1 MIGKFLFNPAF
12 VVTAA
17 FIGPGTITMCILTG
31 TNYGFDLL
39 WAVLCSTLITIFIQN
54 IAARVSFY
62 SKKGLATTI
71 LDNEKNR
78 LLKILL
84 MCLIFSSIFIGN
96 SAYEAGN
103 LSGTLIGT
111 NGILNLL
118 SIDLSNFIQLIIIC
132 LIISILIFINNYK
145 ILSNILML
153 IVGFMSLSFL
163 ISSIITKPD
172 FIEILKGLFIPSF
185 NSNNI
190 LNIVGIVGTTVVPY
204 NLFLHAALVNKKYN
218 DINSI
223 KVDTIIAVTIG
234 GVISLCIIV
243 TSASIQGANITNPSE
258 IGNLL
263 EPLYGKISNWI
274 INLGFFCAG
283 LTSSITAPIAAAII
297 FCECFNLKLNGF
309 YYKLVSISIV
319 LIGFVFS
326 SIFKLPIQIILF
338 AQVANGILLPVLGV
352 LLFVL
357 INKKTTESSKKID
370 YDKIILLLIE
380 LFFILLC
387 VSSILKIFNV

>member
-1 MIGKFLFNPAF
+1 MIGKFFFNPAF

-54 IAARVSFY
+54 IAARISFY

-163 ISSIITKPD
+163 ISSLLTKPD

-204 NLFLHAALVNKKYN
+204 NLFLHAALVNKKYK

-223 KVDTIIAVTIG
+223 KLDTIIAVTIG

-243 TSASIQGANITNPSE
+243 TSASIQGTNITNPSE

-309 YYKLVSISIV
+309 YYKVVSISVI
-319 LIGFVFS
+319 LIGFIFS
-326 SIFKLPIQIILF
+326 SIYELPIQIILF
-338 AQVANGILLPVLGV
+338 AQIANGILLPVLGV
-352 LLFVL
+352 LLFIL

-380 LFFILLC
+380 LFFIFLC
-387 VSSILKIFNV
+387 ISSILKIFNV

>member
-1 MIGKFLFNPAF
+1 MIGRFFFNPAF

-17 FIGPGTITMCILTG
+17 FVGPGTITMCILTG

-54 IAARVSFY
+54 IAARISFY

-71 LDNEKNR
+71 LGNEKNKI
-78 LLKILL
+78 LKILL
-84 MCLIFSSIFIGN
+84 ICLIFSSIFIGN

-118 SIDLSNFIQLIIIC
+118 SVNLSNFIQLMILCIV
-132 LIISILIFINNYK
+132 ISILIFINNFK

-163 ISSIITKPD
+163 ISSFVTKPD

-185 NSNNI
+185 TSKNV
-190 LNIVGIVGTTVVPY
+190 LNVVGIVGTTVVPY
-204 NLFLHAALVNKKYN
+204 NLFLHAALVNKKYK

-223 KVDTIIAVTIG
+223 RLDTIIAVSIG
-234 GVISLCIIV
+234 GVISICIIV
-243 TSASIQGANITNPSE
+243 TSASLQGANITNPSE
-258 IGNLL
+258 IRGLL
-263 EPLYGKISNWI
+263 EPLYGNISNWI

-309 YYKLVSISIV
+309 YYKLVSISVV
-319 LIGFVFS
+319 LIGFIFS
-326 SIFKLPIQIILF
+326 SIYKLPIQIILF

-352 LLFVL
+352 LLFIL
-357 INKKTTESSKKID
+357 INKRTNEFPKKND
-370 YDKIILLLIE
+370 FDKIILLLIE
-380 LFFILLC
+380 LFFIFLC
-387 VSSILKIFNV
+387 VSSIIKIFNV

>member
-1 MIGKFLFNPAF
+1 MIGKFFFNPAF

-54 IAARVSFY
+54 IAARISFN

-103 LSGTLIGT
+103 LAGTLIGT

-163 ISSIITKPD
+163 ISSLLTKPD

-204 NLFLHAALVNKKYN
+204 NLFLHAALVNKKYK
-218 DINSI
+218 DIKSI
-223 KVDTIIAVTIG
+223 KLDTIIAVTIG

>member
-103 LSGTLIGT
+103 ISGTLIGT

-163 ISSIITKPD
+163 ISSLLTKPD

-204 NLFLHAALVNKKYN
+204 NLFLHAALVNKKYK

-223 KVDTIIAVTIG
+223 KLDTIIAVTIG

-352 LLFVL
+352 LLFDL
-357 INKKTTESSKKID
+357 INKKTTESSKKND

>member
-1 MIGKFLFNPAF
+1 MIGKFFFNPAF

-54 IAARVSFY
+54 VAARISFY

-163 ISSIITKPD
+163 ISSLLTKPD

-223 KVDTIIAVTIG
+223 KLDTIIAVTIG

>member
-1 MIGKFLFNPAF
+1 MIGKFFFNPAF
-12 VVTAA
+12 VITAA

-54 IAARVSFY
+54 IAARISFN

-163 ISSIITKPD
+163 ISSLLTKPD

-204 NLFLHAALVNKKYN
+204 NLFLHAALVNKKYK

-223 KVDTIIAVTIG
+223 KLDTIIAVTIG

>member
-1 MIGKFLFNPAF
+1 MIGRFFFNPAF

-54 IAARVSFY
+54 IAARISFY

-71 LDNEKNR
+71 LNNEKNST
-78 LLKILL
+78 LKILL
-84 MCLIFSSIFIGN
+84 TCLIFSSIFIGN

-118 SIDLSNFIQLIIIC
+118 SINLSNFIQLMVLCIV
-132 LIISILIFINNYK
+132 ISILIFINNFK
-145 ILSNILML
+145 ILSNLLML

-163 ISSIITKPD
+163 ISSFLTKPD
-172 FIEILKGLFIPSF
+172 FMEILKGLFIPRF

-204 NLFLHAALVNKKYN
+204 NLFLHAAFVNKKYK
-218 DINSI
+218 DIKTI
-223 KVDTIIAVTIG
+223 KLDTIIAVTIG
-234 GVISLCIIV
+234 GVISTCIIV
-243 TSASIQGANITNPSE
+243 TAASMQGANIVNPSE

-309 YYKLVSISIV
+309 YYKLVSISVV
-319 LIGFVFS
+319 LIGFIFS
-326 SIFKLPIQIILF
+326 SIYKLPIQIILF

-352 LLFVL
+352 LLFIL
-357 INKKTTESSKKID
+357 INKKTNEFPKKND
-370 YDKIILLLIE
+370 FDKIILLLIE
-380 LFFILLC
+380 LFFIFLC

>member
-1 MIGKFLFNPAF
+1 MIGRFFFNPAF

-54 IAARVSFY
+54 IAAKISFY

-78 LLKILL
+78 ILKILL

-118 SIDLSNFIQLIIIC
+118 SINLSNFIQLIIIC

-163 ISSIITKPD
+163 ISSILTKPD

-190 LNIVGIVGTTVVPY
+190 LNIIGIVGTTVVPY
-204 NLFLHAALVNKKYN
+204 NLFLHAALVNKKYK
-218 DINSI
+218 DMRSV
-223 KVDTIIAVTIG
+223 KLDTIIAVTIG
-234 GVISLCIIV
+234 GVISICIIV
-243 TSASIQGANITNPSE
+243 TSASMQGSNITNPSE

-309 YYKLVSISIV
+309 YYKVVSISVI
-319 LIGFVFS
+319 LIGFIFS
-326 SIFKLPIQIILF
+326 SIYELPIQIILF
-338 AQVANGILLPVLGV
+338 AQIANGILLPVLGV
-352 LLFVL
+352 LLFIL

-380 LFFILLC
+380 LFFIFLC
-387 VSSILKIFNV
+387 ISSILKIFNV

>member
-1 MIGKFLFNPAF
+1 MIGRFFFNPAF

-54 IAARVSFY
+54 IAAKISFY

-78 LLKILL
+78 ILKILL

-118 SIDLSNFIQLIIIC
+118 SINLSNFIQLIIIC

-163 ISSIITKPD
+163 ISSILTKPD

-190 LNIVGIVGTTVVPY
+190 LNIIGIVGTTVVPY
-204 NLFLHAALVNKKYN
+204 NLFLHAALVNKKYK
-218 DINSI
+218 DMRSI
-223 KVDTIIAVTIG
+223 KLDTIIAVTIG
-234 GVISLCIIV
+234 GVISICIIV
-243 TSASIQGANITNPSE
+243 TSASMQGSNITNPSE

-274 INLGFFCAG
+274 VNLGFFCAG

-309 YYKLVSISIV
+309 YYKVVSISVI
-319 LIGFVFS
+319 LIGFIFS
-326 SIFKLPIQIILF
+326 SIYELPIQIILF
-338 AQVANGILLPVLGV
+338 AQIANGILLPVLGV
-352 LLFVL
+352 LLFIL

-380 LFFILLC
+380 LFFIFLC
-387 VSSILKIFNV
+387 ISSILKIFNV

>member
-1 MIGKFLFNPAF
+1 MIGKFFFNPAF

-54 IAARVSFY
+54 IAARISFN

-103 LSGTLIGT
+103 LSGALIGT

-163 ISSIITKPD
+163 ISSLLTKPD

-204 NLFLHAALVNKKYN
+204 NLFLHAALVNKKYK

-223 KVDTIIAVTIG
+223 KLDTIIAVTIG

-319 LIGFVFS
+319 LIGFAFS

>member
-1 MIGKFLFNPAF
+1 MIRSFFFNPAF

-54 IAARVSFY
+54 IAAKISFY

-78 LLKILL
+78 ILKILL
-84 MCLIFSSIFIGN
+84 MFLIFSSIFIGN

-118 SIDLSNFIQLIIIC
+118 SINLSNFIQLIIIC

-163 ISSIITKPD
+163 ISSILTKPD

-190 LNIVGIVGTTVVPY
+190 LNIIGIVGTTVVPY
-204 NLFLHAALVNKKYN
+204 NLFLHAALVNKKYK
-218 DINSI
+218 DMRSV
-223 KVDTIIAVTIG
+223 KLDTIIAVTIG
-234 GVISLCIIV
+234 GVISICIIV
-243 TSASIQGANITNPSE
+243 TSASMQGSNITNPSE

-309 YYKLVSISIV
+309 YYKVVSISVI
-319 LIGFVFS
+319 LIGFIFS
-326 SIFKLPIQIILF
+326 SIYELPIQIILF
-338 AQVANGILLPVLGV
+338 AQIANGILLPVLGV
-352 LLFVL
+352 LLFIL

-380 LFFILLC
+380 LFFIFLC
-387 VSSILKIFNV
+387 ISSILKIFNV

>member
-1 MIGKFLFNPAF
+1 MIGKFFFNPAF

-54 IAARVSFY
+54 IATRISFN

-204 NLFLHAALVNKKYN
+204 NLFLHAALVNKKYK

-223 KVDTIIAVTIG
+223 KLDTIIAVTIG
-234 GVISLCIIV
+234 GVISICIIV
-243 TSASIQGANITNPSE
+243 TSASIQDANITNPSE

>member
-1 MIGKFLFNPAF
+1 MIGKFFFNPAF

-54 IAARVSFY
+54 IAAKISFN

-163 ISSIITKPD
+163 ISSLLTKPD

-204 NLFLHAALVNKKYN
+204 NLFLHAALVNKKYK

-223 KVDTIIAVTIG
+223 KLDTIIAVTIG

>member
-1 MIGKFLFNPAF
+1 MIRRFFFNPAF

-54 IAARVSFY
+54 IAAKISFY

-78 LLKILL
+78 ILKILL

-118 SIDLSNFIQLIIIC
+118 SINLSNFIQLIIIC

-163 ISSIITKPD
+163 ISSILTKPD

-190 LNIVGIVGTTVVPY
+190 LNIIGIVGTTVVPY
-204 NLFLHAALVNKKYN
+204 NLFLHAALVNKKYK
-218 DINSI
+218 DMRSI
-223 KVDTIIAVTIG
+223 KLDTIIAVTIG
-234 GVISLCIIV
+234 GVISICIIV
-243 TSASIQGANITNPSE
+243 TSASMQGSNITNPSE

-309 YYKLVSISIV
+309 YYKVVSISVI
-319 LIGFVFS
+319 LIGFIFS
-326 SIFKLPIQIILF
+326 SIYELPIQIILF
-338 AQVANGILLPVLGV
+338 AQIANGILLPVLGV
-352 LLFVL
+352 LLFIL

-380 LFFILLC
+380 LFFIFLC
-387 VSSILKIFNV
+387 ISSILKIFNV

>member
-1 MIGKFLFNPAF
+1 MIGRFFFNPAF

-54 IAARVSFY
+54 IAAKISFY

-78 LLKILL
+78 ILKILL

-118 SIDLSNFIQLIIIC
+118 SINLSNFIQLIIIC

-163 ISSIITKPD
+163 ISSILTKPD

-190 LNIVGIVGTTVVPY
+190 LNIIGIVGTTVVPY
-204 NLFLHAALVNKKYN
+204 NLFLHAALVNKKYK
-218 DINSI
+218 DMRSI
-223 KVDTIIAVTIG
+223 KLDTIIAVTIG
-234 GVISLCIIV
+234 GVISICIIV
-243 TSASIQGANITNPSE
+243 TSASMQGSNITNPSE

-309 YYKLVSISIV
+309 YYKVVSISVI
-319 LIGFVFS
+319 LIGFIFS
-326 SIFKLPIQIILF
+326 SIYELPIQIILF
-338 AQVANGILLPVLGV
+338 AQIANGILLPVLGV
-352 LLFVL
+352 LLFIL

-380 LFFILLC
+380 LFFIFLC
-387 VSSILKIFNV
+387 ISSILKIFNV

>member
-1 MIGKFLFNPAF
+1 
-12 VVTAA
+12 
-17 FIGPGTITMCILTG
+17 
-31 TNYGFDLL
+31 
-39 WAVLCSTLITIFIQN
+39 
-54 IAARVSFY
+54 
-62 SKKGLATTI
+62 
-71 LDNEKNR
+71 
-78 LLKILL
+78 
-84 MCLIFSSIFIGN
+84 
-96 SAYEAGN
+96 
-103 LSGTLIGT
+103 
-111 NGILNLL
+111 
-118 SIDLSNFIQLIIIC
+118 
-132 LIISILIFINNYK
+132 
-145 ILSNILML
+145 ML

-204 NLFLHAALVNKKYN
+204 NLFLHAALINKKYK

-223 KVDTIIAVTIG
+223 KLDTIIAVTIG

>member
-1 MIGKFLFNPAF
+1 MIRRFFFNPAF

-39 WAVLCSTLITIFIQN
+39 WAVLFSTLITIFIQN
-54 IAARVSFY
+54 IAARISFY

-78 LLKILL
+78 ILKILL
-84 MCLIFSSIFIGN
+84 MFLIFSSIFIGN

-118 SIDLSNFIQLIIIC
+118 SINLSNFIQLIIIC

-163 ISSIITKPD
+163 ISSILTKPD

-190 LNIVGIVGTTVVPY
+190 LNIIGIVGTTVVPY
-204 NLFLHAALVNKKYN
+204 NLFLHAALVNKKYK
-218 DINSI
+218 DMRSV
-223 KVDTIIAVTIG
+223 KLDTIIAVTIG
-234 GVISLCIIV
+234 GVISICIIV
-243 TSASIQGANITNPSE
+243 TSASMQGSNITNPSE

-309 YYKLVSISIV
+309 YYKVVSISVI
-319 LIGFVFS
+319 LIGFIFS
-326 SIFKLPIQIILF
+326 SIYELPIQIILF
-338 AQVANGILLPVLGV
+338 AQIANGILLPVLGV
-352 LLFVL
+352 LLFIL

-380 LFFILLC
+380 LFFIFLC
-387 VSSILKIFNV
+387 ISSILKIFNV

>member
-1 MIGKFLFNPAF
+1 MIGKFFFNPAF

-54 IAARVSFY
+54 IAARISFN

-163 ISSIITKPD
+163 ISSLLTKPD

-204 NLFLHAALVNKKYN
+204 NLFLHAALVNKKYK

-223 KVDTIIAVTIG
+223 KLDTIIAVTIG
-234 GVISLCIIV
+234 GVISICIIV
-243 TSASIQGANITNPSE
+243 TSASIQDANITNPSE

-326 SIFKLPIQIILF
+326 SIFKLPIQIIMF

>member
-1 MIGKFLFNPAF
+1 MIGKFFFNPAF
-12 VVTAA
+12 VITAA

-54 IAARVSFY
+54 IAARISFY

-71 LDNEKNR
+71 LDNEKSR

-163 ISSIITKPD
+163 ISSLLTKPD

-204 NLFLHAALVNKKYN
+204 NLFLHAALVNKKYK

-223 KVDTIIAVTIG
+223 KLDTIIAVTIG

>member
-1 MIGKFLFNPAF
+1 MIGKFFFNPAF

-54 IAARVSFY
+54 IAARISFY
-62 SKKGLATTI
+62 SKKGLATSI

-78 LLKILL
+78 LLKIFL

-163 ISSIITKPD
+163 ISSLLTKPD

-204 NLFLHAALVNKKYN
+204 NLFLHAALVNKKYK

-223 KVDTIIAVTIG
+223 KLDTIIAVTIG